1 MAHHPHNRG
10 VDLAR
15 IGLVGVWTLIAT
27 GVWNGA
33 AFGSDEDCRSRPA
46 EDEIASSA
54 STAIDIRYA
63 VQPSQD
69 PLRRVDL
76 WFTRDC
82 GETWELAPLKIT
94 LENPLRYEAPSPGLY
109 GFYLVLH
116 NTHTATPPPTEGAK
130 AHKWVRIVDQRLPEV
145 QILSIRPDE
154 RFDLNREI
162 HIRWRVED
170 DNCGDRP
177 VAIHYRTEQT
187 RMYKPIADLLPAV
200 GSYRWTLPEGLS
212 GRLSIK
218 VTATDRMDRA
228 GQDSTD
234 RLRIEDDRVFTAGPK
249 VTGKGDRSDR
259 ESESITRRDSNNS
272 QARVPGDL
280 SGIHSEPDAGRDILG
295 ARQAKEAK
303 RLYDLGTWHRLRG
316 EYAVAVSR
324 YREALAFYPDFA
336 GARNDLAGVLFVQ
349 GDVKQAE
356 EEYARLLKRNPR
368 HRPALKGLGLVQARK
383 RKYRSAHETLQKLLL
398 LDPDD
403 AEVWL
408 HFGDV
413 CMFMG
418 DRRAAREAWAKVGDL
433 DKAEP
438 AIRSR
443 ADKRLAIY
451 RQDRLASGGD
461 ESP

>member
-1 MAHHPHNRG
+1 MSHYPNNRG
-10 VDLAR
+10 VHLGR
-15 IGLVGVWTLIAT
+15 IGLVGAWMLIAT
-27 GVWNGA
+27 GAGNGA
-33 AFGSDEDCRSRPA
+33 AVGSDEDCRSRPA

-63 VQPSQD
+63 VRPSHD

-76 WFTRDC
+76 WITRDC
-82 GETWELAPLKIT
+82 GETWELAPSKIT
-94 LENPLRYEAPSPGLY
+94 LENPLHYDAPSPGLY

-116 NTHTATPPPTEGAK
+116 NTHTATPPPTEGTK
-130 AHKWVRIVDQRLPEV
+130 AHRWVRIVDQRLPEV
-145 QILSIRPDE
+145 QILSIRPDK

-177 VAIHYRTEQT
+177 VAIYYRTEQT
-187 RMYKPIADLLPAV
+187 RMFKPIADLLPAV

-212 GRLSIK
+212 GRLAIK
-218 VTATDRMDRA
+218 VTATDRMDGV

-234 RLRIEDDRVFTAGPK
+234 RLRIEDDHVSMVGLK
-249 VTGKGDRSDR
+249 VSGQEDRLDEDTPAQR
-259 ESESITRRDSNNS
+259 GSNNS

-280 SGIHSEPDAGRDILG
+280 PGIHSEPDAGRDILS

-316 EYAVAVSR
+316 EYAVAVAR
-324 YREALAFYPDFA
+324 YRKALAIYPDFA
-336 GARNDLAGVLFVQ
+336 GARNDLAGALLLQ
-349 GDVKQAE
+349 GDVKEAE

-368 HRPALKGLGLVQARK
+368 HLPALKGLGLVQARK

-398 LDPDD
+398 LDPTD

-418 DRRAAREAWAKVGDL
+418 DRRAAREAWTK
-433 DKAEP
+433 
-438 AIRSR
+438 
-443 ADKRLAIY
+443 
-451 RQDRLASGGD
+451 
-461 ESP
+461 